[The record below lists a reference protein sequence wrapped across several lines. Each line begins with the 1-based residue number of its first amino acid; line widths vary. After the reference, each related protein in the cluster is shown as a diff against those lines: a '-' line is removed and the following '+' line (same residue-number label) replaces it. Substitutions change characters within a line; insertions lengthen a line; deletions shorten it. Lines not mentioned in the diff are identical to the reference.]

1 MVDIRMRDG
10 SMMKYLVRDNKEDIV
25 HSSGYAKTQNGA
37 SMGATSTE
45 SFERRM
51 LIEKNRTRVAKYNN
65 SRIVAQ
71 TFASRPKAKPYTP
84 PERGV
89 GGVHGGVGGAGTT
102 GDVRGARGGA
112 GAASASAGNRAGGG
126 PTAHTPAK

>member
-1 MVDIRMRDG
+1 MIDIRMHDG
-10 SMMKYLVRDNKEDIV
+10 SMMKYLVRDKKEDIV

-51 LIEKNRTRVAKYNN
+51 MVEKNRTRVAKYNN

-71 TFASRPKAKPYTP
+71 TFAAMPKAKPYTP

-89 GGVHGGVGGAGTT
+89 GVRGGVGGAGAS
-102 GDVRGARGGA
+102 GSSAAGG
-112 GAASASAGNRAGGG
+112 RAGGRPAG
-126 PTAHTPAK
+126 RTPVK